1 MFSEPVGSLPLYTI
15 LIASHLLNPPYVC
28 LEKAE
33 GEIRTLDKLLT
44 KELLCQAELPRPHSL
59 QLSRIR
65 TSKRYWIASYRPQ
78 TCDGGIFVFHVI
90 TTAVGIF
97 VSIAIGNSSD

>member
-28 LEKAE
+28 LEKPRE
-33 GEIRTLDKLLT
+33 RF
-44 KELLCQAELPRPHSL
+44 ELSTSSL
-59 QLSRIR
+59 QRSCSAKLSYLGPTPYNYLVSEPVKDTGLPLTARR
-65 TSKRYWIASYRPQ
+65 LVMTV
-78 TCDGGIFVFHVI
+78 IFVLDVI

-97 VSIAIGNSSD
+97 VSIAIGDSSD